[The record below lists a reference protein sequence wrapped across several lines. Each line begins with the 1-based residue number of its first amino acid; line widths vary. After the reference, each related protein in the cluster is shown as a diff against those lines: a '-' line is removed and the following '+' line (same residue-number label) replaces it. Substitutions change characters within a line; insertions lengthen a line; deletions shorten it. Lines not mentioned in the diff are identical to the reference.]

1 MHSKHRLLLLVA
13 SMAQAQNLVMM
24 GMGMYDDEEISPL
37 EARQAPGLGA
47 PSGGAPA
54 IPGGGSG
61 GSGSGS
67 GGSAGGGSSG
77 SSPPSPGGGSCSG
90 GQQTCDSTCIKA
102 GATCCRLGN
111 NAFCDAGEYC
121 TGDNTCCPLGQGCP
135 GPGECKAGTVRCG
148 IGCIPSGFTCC
159 TDHYCL

>member
-1 MHSKHRLLLLVA
+1 MHSKHRILLLFA

-24 GMGMYDDEEISPL
+24 GMGVYEDDTDASPI
-37 EARQAPGLGA
+37 EARQALGPPSGGSVTAPGGSSGA
-47 PSGGAPA
+47 PS
-54 IPGGGSG
+54 PGG
-61 GSGSGS
+61 
-67 GGSAGGGSSG
+67 AGGGSSPGG
-77 SSPPSPGGGSCSG
+77 SSPSRPSTCASG
-90 GQQTCDSTCIKA
+90 QESCDSTCIKA

-148 IGCIPSGFTCC
+148 IGCIPAGFTCC